1 MKGGCLTTHVL
12 DISSGRPAGGMKLE
26 LWRITANG
34 TKERIRKIMTNT
46 DGRPD
51 APLLE
56 GEELTAG
63 KYELVFAV
71 GDYFVDLGTAAF
83 DAGEPFLGEVRSASV
98 FKIPIS
104 IITCRCW
111 SRQADT
117 ARIAA
122 VDE

>member
-83 DAGEPFLGEVRSASV
+83 DAGEPFLGEV
-98 FKIPIS
+98 PIRFGVQDPDKHYHVPLLVAPGGYS
-104 IITCRCW
+104 TYRG
-111 SRQADT
+111 S
-117 ARIAA
+117 
-122 VDE
+122 